1 LASDDADG
9 IRGMST
15 AVIGNRTDLQ
25 PLIEIAGPGIGSS
38 GAVYDASLYD
48 SSVYA
53 SGADDW
59 VAVECDG
66 VTATSRR
73 GRSTA
78 EDRFDVGTAQ
88 VTLRNPHGLYSVG
101 GGTFTNPL
109 RPGHRLRLSI
119 YIFGVGRVSVYTGTV
134 DKVVDRVD
142 VDGSALT
149 FITATDA
156 LSYFAAYN
164 NPAESPQGGG
174 ELSGARVN
182 RILDDVGFPS
192 TRRTID
198 PGYVPLQETTLADNT
213 LAELLLTTD
222 SEGGAL
228 YASVDDKVVF
238 RDRSWPYWGPP
249 ELYVTVTPPADE
261 TPQICPAEI
270 REPFRD
276 RARIRNSVTYGRV
289 GGSAITVTDGP
300 STATYG
306 PRSIQRTDL
315 LCVSDDDVRLLAER
329 TLAGLAEPIVRI
341 PGVELRL
348 DDVTVTTDEVVAA
361 LAIGFGSILRVE
373 VPAESWSYWA
383 DAVVE
388 GIEHRFDPDRWTVSY
403 ATDRTAVLPY
413 PDPDDPG
420 LWILNVSALD
430 ETTELAA

>member
-1 LASDDADG
+1 
-9 IRGMST
+9 MST
-15 AVIGNRTDLQ
+15 PRIGNRTDLQ
-25 PLIEIAGPGIGSS
+25 PLIELAGPGIGSS
-38 GAVYDASLYD
+38 GAVYDISEYD
-48 SSVYA
+48 ETEYA
-53 SGADDW
+53 GGAEDW

-66 VTATSRR
+66 VTATTRR

-88 VTLRNPHGLYSVG
+88 VTLRNPQGFYSVG
-101 GGTFTNPL
+101 GGTFTAPL
-109 RPGHRLRLSI
+109 RPGHRLRVSV
-119 YIFGVGRVSVYTGTV
+119 YIFGVGAIPVYTGTV

-164 NPAESPQGGG
+164 NPAESPQGAG

-182 RILDDVGFPS
+182 RILDDVGFAAS
-192 TRRTID
+192 RRSID

-213 LAELLLTTD
+213 LAELLLTAD

-228 YASVDDKVVF
+228 YASVDDKLVF

-249 ELYVTVTPPADE
+249 ELYATVTPPADE
-261 TPQICPAEI
+261 TPQICPADV

-276 RARIRNSVTYGRV
+276 RARIRNSVTLGRV
-289 GGSAITVTDGP
+289 GGSAITVTDGA
-300 STATYG
+300 SIATYG
-306 PRSIQRTDL
+306 PRSVQRTDL
-315 LCVSDDDVRLLAER
+315 LCVSDADVRLLAAR
-329 TLAGLAEPIVRI
+329 TVAGLSEPIVRI

-348 DDVTVTTDEVVAA
+348 DDVTVSTDEIVAA
-361 LAIGFGSILRVE
+361 LALGFGSILRVE
-373 VPAESWSYWA
+373 VPAENWSYWA

-388 GIEHRFDPDRWTVSY
+388 GIEHRFDPDTWTVSF

-413 PDPDDPG
+413 LDPDEPV
-420 LWILNVSALD
+420 WILNESTLD
-430 ETTELAA
+430 ETTVLA